1 MPLSHHVRAPH
12 LVDVPRGDEVRT
24 CFRELNSDNI
34 RHAHVFAIMC
44 YQINQCLNTAC
55 HGSLLQLT
63 HFGKTTIDVKHPSN
77 TVRNASVRVSR
88 IVRFPDQPYAISR
101 NRLDNVK
108 PQIILHGTQFG
119 DEPTIRV
126 RCLEANLGAKTAIE
140 PIDSPTVDP
149 MLKDSPGPLPT
160 PYSVTVGFM
169 VDPASSSNPVWKKSL
184 RSGDVFRMAESS
196 FVHLVIIPSPML
208 VILLYILK
216 KTLSVSLFNYRI
228 IFFYFR

>member
-1 MPLSHHVRAPH
+1 MCVVEMDEKYPSCSCIHM
-12 LVDVPRGDEVRT
+12 LVYSI
-24 CFRELNSDNI
+24 SDQPTLE
-34 RHAHVFAIMC
+34 HFSP
-44 YQINQCLNTAC
+44 AC

-63 HFGKTTIDVKHPSN
+63 HYGKTTIDVEHPSI
-77 TVRNASVRVSR
+77 TVRNSSVRVSR
-88 IVRFPDQPYAISR
+88 VVRFPDQPYAISR

-169 VDPASSSNPVWKKSL
+169 VDPASSSNPVGKKIL
-184 RSGDVFRMAESS
+184 RSPTVGPVKA
-196 FVHLVIIPSPML
+196 SPT
-208 VILLYILK
+208 IDAG
-216 KTLSVSLFNYRI
+216 N
-228 IFFYFR
+228 